1 MLERFYEQNREEV
14 AILVKDFLT
23 TDTYPRIPGLQDV
36 ATVIAT
42 GSVGSGNYDSYSDI
56 DLKVIFPTAEALDEH
71 RFVLKEYKEH
81 IRESGEP
88 IQLHTSAVIEDIKK
102 SLSTWQDDDLSREM
116 AQALVIVDPN
126 GQFQKLMDDFRYY
139 PETVHREKIRWL
151 FAELI
156 LQIQERFEV
165 AQARGDAYF
174 CGVVRMNIIRIAFNT
189 LLLLDMRWPSF
200 DKHLYRDVQS
210 LKAQQPDI
218 FVSADA
224 LITENDLTRAAT
236 LIGEIRN
243 HIEGRLIRDGFI
255 TKESDQYWIDLRPE
269 FQVKLG

>member
-23 TDTYPRIPGLQDV
+23 TDTYPSIPGLQDV

-56 DLKVIFPTAEALDEH
+56 DLKVIFPTPEALNEY
-71 RFVLKEYKEH
+71 RVALKEYKKH
-81 IRESGEP
+81 VRESGEP
-88 IQLHTSAVIEDIKK
+88 IQLHAPGVIEDIHR
-102 SLSTWQDDDLSREM
+102 SLSAWLDDDQSREM
-116 AQALVIVDPN
+116 AQALVIDDPHQ
-126 GQFQKLMDDFRYY
+126 QFQKLMSDFRYY
-139 PETVHREKIRWL
+139 PETVHREKIRWM

-156 LQIQERFEV
+156 LQIRERFLV

-174 CGVVRMNIIRIAFNT
+174 CGVVRMNIIRIALNT
-189 LLLLDMRWPSF
+189 LLLLDKRWSSF

-210 LKAQQPDI
+210 LRAQQPDI
-218 FVSADA
+218 FVSIDA
-224 LITENDLTRAAT
+224 LLAENDIARAAVLITE
-236 LIGEIRN
+236 IRN
-243 HIEGRLIRDGFI
+243 YIEDVLVRDGFI